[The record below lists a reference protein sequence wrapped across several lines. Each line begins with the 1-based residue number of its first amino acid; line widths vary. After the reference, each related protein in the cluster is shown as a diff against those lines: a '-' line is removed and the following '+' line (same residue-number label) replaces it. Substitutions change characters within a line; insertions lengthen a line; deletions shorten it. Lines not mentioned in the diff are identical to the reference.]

1 MTHLIRLFSD
11 AAGAPLTTQLVIG
24 LAACWVALLVHE
36 GGHLL
41 AAFALGVRVWGVRVG
56 CGPRLWSGQVRG
68 VRVHLAL
75 LPAIGAVQLVDD
87 DARAIGYRDIYRRVW
102 RFEWVADSW
111 KAPIISAAGGM
122 ANFAMALL
130 LAHAAAPT
138 GFIFYLIVASITGFL
153 NLLPCVSSDG
163 RHILRHL
170 AAVRAAA

>member
-1 MTHLIRLFSD
+1 MTHLTHLFSD
-11 AAGAPLTTQLVIG
+11 ATSAPLAMQLVFG
-24 LAACWVALLVHE
+24 LTACWVALLVHE
-36 GGHLL
+36 AGHLL
-41 AAFALGVRVWGVRVG
+41 AALVLGVRVWGVRAG
-56 CGPRLWSGQVRG
+56 CGPKLWIGTVRG
-68 VRVHLAL
+68 IRVHLAL

-87 DARAIGYRDIYRRVW
+87 DARAIGYRDIYRRAW
-102 RFEWVADSW
+102 RFEWGADSW

-138 GFIFYLIVASITGFL
+138 GFNFYLIIASITGFL

-163 RHILRHL
+163 RHIVRHL